1 MAIIVEDR
9 ARSRWRRV
17 GARPDAAPGLCFRSL
32 DRFRADGAW
41 DENDGGWWLVD
52 EAVLSAAHAG
62 AQPGLGQD
70 SSTQIQ
76 EVLDTA
82 AKLGRPVD
90 DAGTPYRVDR
100 SIVIPD
106 GVRWSGANLQAGVP
120 GMNVVLI
127 GDDVTFVEFNIRG
140 TGRISPPGARE
151 SVAIER
157 GIYPL
162 ANGLRG
168 ATIAGRVSN
177 LTVGVHLQPLD
188 LLGPPPQ
195 DCTIDVC
202 AIDIV
207 GQLDVPEGYGVLL
220 SPAHRCAVKVTA
232 RNIQRHAVY
241 LSAGASGNSI
251 DADVD
256 GCHQDAVTIYSLPE
270 QPTCSDNQVVVRAVS
285 VRPPQGAPP
294 NNRSAC
300 FSIYGRANGNS
311 ARVFARGGTDAGD
324 SPCAAAVVSGLFH
337 SDGPFPK
344 ANRLTVD
351 ATGFFS
357 GPYVVDIRDSDET
370 LLTGG
375 NIQASGRVGIVG
387 FSDTRSNDRR
397 FSHAGT
403 VSGLVIRSDRAEAIG
418 IVVATERSPVLVLSN
433 VRISNVQQRVKDYT
447 GNLRQ
452 AAQP

>member
-232 RNIQRHAVY
+232 RNIQRH
-241 LSAGASGNSI
+241 
-251 DADVD
+251 
-256 GCHQDAVTIYSLPE
+256 
-270 QPTCSDNQVVVRAVS
+270 
-285 VRPPQGAPP
+285 
-294 NNRSAC
+294 
-300 FSIYGRANGNS
+300 
-311 ARVFARGGTDAGD
+311 
-324 SPCAAAVVSGLFH
+324 
-337 SDGPFPK
+337 
-344 ANRLTVD
+344 
-351 ATGFFS
+351 
-357 GPYVVDIRDSDET
+357 
-370 LLTGG
+370 
-375 NIQASGRVGIVG
+375 
-387 FSDTRSNDRR
+387 
-397 FSHAGT
+397 
-403 VSGLVIRSDRAEAIG
+403 
-418 IVVATERSPVLVLSN
+418 
-433 VRISNVQQRVKDYT
+433 
-447 GNLRQ
+447 
-452 AAQP
+452 